1 MCVPLPMV
9 MELLH
14 FVSDL
19 TIEDKDSGVLPVD
32 LWICTNSQ
40 NKELNINLVVTNGKI
55 KTISQSKL
63 DSNNNIKH
71 RDFDLH

>member
-1 MCVPLPMV
+1 MK
-9 MELLH
+9 LLH

-19 TIEDKDSGVLPVD
+19 TIEDKDLGVLPVD

-55 KTISQSKL
+55 KTISQLKL

>member
-1 MCVPLPMV
+1 MNGLVPKF
-9 MELLH
+9 LH

-55 KTISQSKL
+55 KTISQLKL